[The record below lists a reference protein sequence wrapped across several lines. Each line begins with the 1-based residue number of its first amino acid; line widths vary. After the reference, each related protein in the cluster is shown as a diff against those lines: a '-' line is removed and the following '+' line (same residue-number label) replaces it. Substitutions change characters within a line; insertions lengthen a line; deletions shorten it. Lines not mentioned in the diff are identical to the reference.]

1 MNFSGKTVV
10 LGVTGGIAAYKACD
24 LVSRLHKKGINIRI
38 IMTEHACEFVQPL
51 TFEVLS
57 GNRVVTD
64 MFNRDFPWEV
74 EHISLAKAAD
84 VFAVVP
90 ATANILGKYAHGIA
104 DDMLSTT
111 LLATRAPVL
120 FAPAM
125 NTNMYEHPAV
135 QENIAALK
143 QRGCLFVE
151 PASGHLACGD
161 TGKGKLADVETIEQ
175 AILDALT
182 EKDMEGMH
190 VTVTAGPTREA
201 MDPVRFLSN
210 HSTGKMGYAIAR
222 SAKMRGAQVT
232 LITGPVSLAPL
243 DGVRMVPIT
252 SACEMREA
260 VMEALP
266 QSDLVIKAAAVGD
279 YRPAQFQDDKIKKHD
294 DDMSVSLVRNPDILA
309 EIGEN
314 RRDDQVICGFSMETR
329 DLLENSTK
337 KLKKKNCDVI
347 VANNL
352 KVKGAG
358 FAGDT
363 NVVTL
368 LYRDGTV
375 EPLELMEKDSV
386 ADILLERL
394 VALYRKKQA

>member
-135 QENIAALK
+135 QENIATLK

>member
-1 MNFSGKTVV
+1 MDFSGKTVV

-24 LVSRLHKKGINIRI
+24 LVSRLHKKHINIRI

-90 ATANILGKYAHGIA
+90 ATANILGKYACGIA

-125 NTNMYEHPAV
+125 NTAMYENPVV
-135 QENIAALK
+135 QQNMEVLK

-151 PASGHLACGD
+151 PASGMLACGD
-161 TGKGKLADVETIEQ
+161 TGKGKLADVDTIEQ

-182 EKDMEGMH
+182 PKDMTGMR

-222 SAKMRGAQVT
+222 SAKMRGAEVT
-232 LITGPVSLAPL
+232 LVSGPVSLPPVE
-243 DGVRMVPIT
+243 GVAMVPVN
-252 SACEMREA
+252 SALEMREA
-260 VMEALP
+260 VMQVLP
-266 QSDLVIKAAAVGD
+266 ESDVVIKAAAVGD
-279 YRPAQFQDDKIKKHD
+279 YRPAELKTDKIKKHD
-294 DDMSVSLVRNPDILA
+294 DDMSVALVRNPDILA
-309 EIGEN
+309 EIGQN
-314 RRDDQVICGFSMETR
+314 RREDQVICGFSMETR
-329 DLLENSTK
+329 DLLENSAK
-337 KLKKKNCDVI
+337 KLQNKNCDVI

-368 LYRDGTV
+368 LYRDGTT
-375 EPLELMEKDSV
+375 EPLELMGKDSV
-386 ADILLERL
+386 ADILLDRL
-394 VALYRKKQA
+394 LALYRNKHT

>member
-243 DGVRMVPIT
+243 DGVRMIPIT

-352 KVKGAG
+352 KVEGAG

-394 VALYRKKQA
+394 VDLYRKKQA

>member
-51 TFEVLS
+51 TLEVLS

-135 QENIAALK
+135 QENIATLK

-243 DGVRMVPIT
+243 DGVHMVPIT

-294 DDMSVSLVRNPDILA
+294 EDMSISLVRNPDILA

>member
-1 MNFSGKTVV
+1 MDFSGKTVV

-24 LVSRLHKKGINIRI
+24 LVSRLRKKNIAVHV

-57 GNRVVTD
+57 NARVVND
-64 MFNRDFPWEV
+64 QFNRDFPWEV
-74 EHISLAKAAD
+74 EHIALAKAAD

-90 ATANILGKYAHGIA
+90 ATANILAKAAHGLA

-111 LLATRAPVL
+111 LLATRAPLL

-125 NTNMYEHPAV
+125 NTAMYENPV
-135 QENIAALK
+135 TQENISVLK
-143 QRGCLFVE
+143 QRGAQFVE

-161 TGKGKLADVETIEQ
+161 TGRGKLADVAVIEE
-175 AILDALT
+175 AILSALT
-182 EKDMEGMH
+182 PKDLAGQT

-210 HSTGKMGYAIAR
+210 HSTGKMGYAIAQCAR
-222 SAKMRGAQVT
+222 RRGAQVN
-232 LITGPVSLAPL
+232 LISGPVALEAPE
-243 DGVRMVPIT
+243 GVQMIPVT
-252 SACEMREA
+252 SACDMREA
-260 VMEALP
+260 VLSVLP
-266 QSDLVIKAAAVGD
+266 QSDFVIKAAAVGD
-279 YRPAQFQDDKIKKHD
+279 YRPSEYRDNKIKKKS
-294 DDMSVSLVRNPDILA
+294 DDMHISLTRNPDILA
-309 EIGEN
+309 EIGTL
-314 RRDDQVICGFSMETR
+314 RRPDQVICGFSMETQ

-337 KLKKKNCDVI
+337 KLNAKNCDVI

-352 KVKGAG
+352 KTRGAG

-368 LYRDGTV
+368 LYRDGRV
-375 EPLELMEKDSV
+375 EPLELMEKTEV
-386 ADILLERL
+386 ADVLLDRL
-394 VALYRKKQA
+394 AALRTAKQQ

>member
-135 QENIAALK
+135 QENIATLK

-161 TGKGKLADVETIEQ
+161 TGKGKLTDVETIEQ

-243 DGVRMVPIT
+243 DGVHMVPIT

-260 VMEALP
+260 VMKALP

-294 DDMSVSLVRNPDILA
+294 EDMSISLVRNPDILA

-394 VALYRKKQA
+394 VALHRKKQA

>member
-243 DGVRMVPIT
+243 DGVRMIPIT

-352 KVKGAG
+352 KVEGAG

>member
-1 MNFSGKTVV
+1 MDFSGKTVV

-24 LVSRLHKKGINIRI
+24 LVSRLQKKQIDVRI

-125 NTNMYEHPAV
+125 NTAMYENPAV
-135 QENIAALK
+135 QENIAALRA
-143 QRGCLFVE
+143 RGCLFVE

-161 TGKGKLADVETIEQ
+161 TGKGKLADVVSIEQ

-182 EKDMEGMH
+182 EKDMTGMR

-222 SAKMRGAQVT
+222 SAKMRGAEVT
-232 LITGPVSLAPL
+232 LISGPVSLPPVE
-243 DGVRMVPIT
+243 GVTMVPIV
-252 SACEMREA
+252 SALDMRQA
-260 VMEALP
+260 VMDALP
-266 QSDLVIKAAAVGD
+266 QSDIVVKAAAVGD
-279 YRPAQFQDDKIKKHD
+279 YRPMEFQDDKIKKHA
-294 DDMSVSLVRNPDILA
+294 DDMSIALTRNPDILA
-309 EIGEN
+309 EIGQK
-314 RRDDQVICGFSMETR
+314 RRDNQVICGFSMETR
-329 DLLENSTK
+329 DLLENSEK
-337 KLKKKNCDVI
+337 KLRKKNCDI
-347 VANNL
+347 MVANNL
-352 KVKGAG
+352 KVEGAG

-368 LYRDGTV
+368 LYRDGAK
-375 EPLELMEKDSV
+375 EPLELMGKDSV
-386 ADILLERL
+386 ADILLDRL
-394 VALYRKKQA
+394 VSLYQKKNV

>member
-51 TFEVLS
+51 TLEVLS

-135 QENIAALK
+135 QENIATLK

-243 DGVRMVPIT
+243 DGVHMVPIT
-252 SACEMREA
+252 SAREMREA
-260 VMEALP
+260 VMKALP

-294 DDMSVSLVRNPDILA
+294 EDMSISLVRNPDILA

-394 VALYRKKQA
+394 VALHRKKQA

>member
-24 LVSRLHKKGINIRI
+24 LVSRLHKKGIQVRV

-51 TFEVLS
+51 TLEVLS

-90 ATANILGKYAHGIA
+90 ATANILGKYAHGVA

-125 NTNMYEHPAV
+125 NTAMYEHPAV
-135 QENIAALK
+135 QENITMLK
-143 QRGCLFVE
+143 RRGCLFVE

-161 TGKGKLADVETIEQ
+161 TGKGKLADVEKIEQ

-182 EKDMEGMH
+182 EKDMQGMH

-222 SAKMRGAQVT
+222 SAKMRGAEVT
-232 LITGPVSLAPL
+232 LISGPVALEPL
-243 DGVRMVPIT
+243 DGVRMIPVT
-252 SACEMREA
+252 SACDMREA
-260 VMEALP
+260 VMQALP

-279 YRPAQFQDDKIKKHD
+279 YRPATCQDDKIKKHD

-309 EIGEN
+309 EIGEK

-337 KLKKKNCDVI
+337 KLQKKNCDVI

-368 LYRDGTV
+368 LYRNGKV

-394 VALYRKKQA
+394 VALYRDKNA

>member
-24 LVSRLHKKGINIRI
+24 LVSRLKKKQIDVRVIL
-38 IMTEHACEFVQPL
+38 TAHACEFVQPL

-57 GNRVVTD
+57 GARAVTD
-64 MFNRDFPWEV
+64 MFRRDFPWEV

-125 NTNMYEHPAV
+125 NTAMYENPAV
-135 QENIAALK
+135 QQNISALK
-143 QRGCLFVE
+143 ARGCLFVE
-151 PASGHLACGD
+151 PTSGHLACGD

-182 EKDMEGMH
+182 EKDMRGMR
-190 VTVTAGPTREA
+190 VTVTAGPTQEA

-222 SAKMRGAQVT
+222 SAKMRGADVT
-232 LITGPVSLAPL
+232 LISGPVALPPV
-243 DGVRMVPIT
+243 DGVEVVSVT
-252 SACEMREA
+252 SARDMRDA
-260 VMEALP
+260 VMQALP

-279 YRPAQFQDDKIKKHD
+279 YRPAEFREDKIKKHD
-294 DDMSVSLVRNPDILA
+294 DDMTISLVRNPDILA
-309 EIGEN
+309 EIGEK

-329 DLLENSTK
+329 DLLENSEK

-375 EPLELMEKDSV
+375 EPLALMEKDSV

-394 VALYRKKQA
+394 LALYRRKHA

>member
-135 QENIAALK
+135 QENIATLK

-394 VALYRKKQA
+394 VDLYRKKQA

>member
-24 LVSRLHKKGINIRI
+24 LVSRLHKKGIHVRV

-51 TFEVLS
+51 TLEVLS

-90 ATANILGKYAHGIA
+90 ATANILGKYAHGVA

-125 NTNMYEHPAV
+125 NTAMYEHPAV
-135 QENIAALK
+135 QENITTLK
-143 QRGCLFVE
+143 RRGCLFVE

-161 TGKGKLADVETIEQ
+161 TGKGKLADVEKIEQ

-182 EKDMEGMH
+182 EKDMQGMH

-222 SAKMRGAQVT
+222 SAKMRGAEVT
-232 LITGPVSLAPL
+232 LISGPVALEPL
-243 DGVRMVPIT
+243 DGVRMIPVT
-252 SACEMREA
+252 SACDMREA
-260 VMEALP
+260 VMQALP

-279 YRPAQFQDDKIKKHD
+279 YRPATCQDDKIKKHD

-309 EIGEN
+309 EIGEK

-337 KLKKKNCDVI
+337 KLQKKNCDVI

-368 LYRDGTV
+368 LYRNGKV

-394 VALYRKKQA
+394 VALYRDKNA

>member
-1 MNFSGKTVV
+1 MDFSGKTVV

-24 LVSRLHKKGINIRI
+24 LVSRLRKKNIAVHV

-57 GNRVVTD
+57 NARVVND
-64 MFNRDFPWEV
+64 QFNRDFPWEV
-74 EHISLAKAAD
+74 EHIALAKAAD

-90 ATANILGKYAHGIA
+90 ATANILAKAAHGLA

-111 LLATRAPVL
+111 LLATRAPLL

-125 NTNMYEHPAV
+125 NTAMYENPV
-135 QENIAALK
+135 TQENISALK
-143 QRGCLFVE
+143 QRGAQFVE

-161 TGKGKLADVETIEQ
+161 TGRGKLADVAVIEE
-175 AILDALT
+175 AILSALT
-182 EKDMEGMH
+182 PKDLAGQT

-210 HSTGKMGYAIAR
+210 HSTGKMGYAIAQCAR
-222 SAKMRGAQVT
+222 RRGAQVN
-232 LITGPVSLAPL
+232 LISGPVALDAPE
-243 DGVRMVPIT
+243 GVQMIPVT
-252 SACEMREA
+252 SACDMREA
-260 VMEALP
+260 VLSVLP
-266 QSDLVIKAAAVGD
+266 QSDFVIKAAAVGD
-279 YRPAQFQDDKIKKHD
+279 YRPSEYRDNKIKKKS
-294 DDMSVSLVRNPDILA
+294 DDMHISLTRNPDILA
-309 EIGEN
+309 EIGTL
-314 RRDDQVICGFSMETR
+314 RRPDQVICGFSMETQ

-337 KLKKKNCDVI
+337 KLNAKNCDVI

-352 KVKGAG
+352 KTRGAG

-368 LYRDGTV
+368 LYRDGRV
-375 EPLELMEKDSV
+375 EPLELMEKTEV
-386 ADILLERL
+386 ADVLLDRL
-394 VALYRKKQA
+394 AALRTAKQQ

>member
-135 QENIAALK
+135 QENIATLK

-260 VMEALP
+260 VMKALP

-394 VALYRKKQA
+394 IALYRKKQA

>member
-1 MNFSGKTVV
+1 MDFSGKTVV

-24 LVSRLHKKGINIRI
+24 LVSRLRKKDIKLHV
-38 IMTEHACEFVQPL
+38 IMTKHACEFVQPL

-57 GNRVVTD
+57 GARAVTD
-64 MFNRDFPWEV
+64 QFNRDFPWEV
-74 EHISLAKAAD
+74 EHIALAKAAD

-125 NTNMYEHPAV
+125 NTAMYENPAV
-135 QENIAALK
+135 QDNIAALK
-143 QRGCLFVE
+143 ARGCRFVK
-151 PASGHLACGD
+151 PVSGHLACGD
-161 TGKGKLADVETIEQ
+161 TGRGKLADVETIEQ

-182 EKDMEGMH
+182 QKDMAGMH

-201 MDPVRFLSN
+201 LDPVRFLSN

-222 SAKMRGAQVT
+222 SARMRGADVT
-232 LITGPVSLAPL
+232 LISGPVALPPV
-243 DGVRMVPIT
+243 DGVHMVPVT
-252 SACEMREA
+252 SACDMRQA
-260 VMEALP
+260 VMDQLP
-266 QSDLVIKAAAVGD
+266 QSDFVIKAAAVGD
-279 YRPAQFQDDKIKKHD
+279 YRPAECKTDKIKKHD

-309 EIGEN
+309 EIGSK
-314 RRDDQVICGFSMETR
+314 RRDDQVICGFSMETK
-329 DLLENSTK
+329 DLLENSAK
-337 KLKKKNCDVI
+337 KLKNKNCDVI

-352 KVKGAG
+352 KVEGAG

-368 LYRDGTV
+368 LYRDGTA
-375 EPLELMEKDSV
+375 EPLALMGKSEV
-386 ADILLERL
+386 ADILLDRL
-394 VALYRKKQA
+394 LALHQRKRS

>member
-51 TFEVLS
+51 TLEVLS

-135 QENIAALK
+135 QENIATLK

-243 DGVRMVPIT
+243 DGVHMVPIT

-260 VMEALP
+260 VMKALP

-294 DDMSVSLVRNPDILA
+294 EDMSISLVRNPDILA

>member
-51 TFEVLS
+51 TLEVLS

-135 QENIAALK
+135 QENIATLK

-294 DDMSVSLVRNPDILA
+294 EDMSISLVRNPDILA

-314 RRDDQVICGFSMETR
+314 RRDGQVICGFSMETR

>member
-1 MNFSGKTVV
+1 MDFSGKTVV

-24 LVSRLHKKGINIRI
+24 LVSRLHKKHINIRI

-90 ATANILGKYAHGIA
+90 ATANILGKYACGIA

-125 NTNMYEHPAV
+125 NTAMYENPMV
-135 QENIAALK
+135 QQNMEVLK

-151 PASGHLACGD
+151 PASGMLACGD
-161 TGKGKLADVETIEQ
+161 TGKGKLADVDTIEQ

-182 EKDMEGMH
+182 PKDMAGMR

-222 SAKMRGAQVT
+222 SAKMRGAEVT
-232 LITGPVSLAPL
+232 LVSGPVSLPPVE
-243 DGVRMVPIT
+243 GVAMVPVN
-252 SACEMREA
+252 SALEMREA
-260 VMEALP
+260 VMQALP
-266 QSDLVIKAAAVGD
+266 ESDVVIKAAAVGD
-279 YRPAQFQDDKIKKHD
+279 YRPAELKTDKIKKHD
-294 DDMSVSLVRNPDILA
+294 DDMSVALVRNPDILA
-309 EIGEN
+309 EIGQN
-314 RRDDQVICGFSMETR
+314 RREDQIICGFSMETR
-329 DLLENSTK
+329 DLLENSAK
-337 KLKKKNCDVI
+337 KLQNKNCDVI

-368 LYRDGTV
+368 LYRDGTT
-375 EPLELMEKDSV
+375 EPLELMGKDSV
-386 ADILLERL
+386 ADILLDRL
-394 VALYRKKQA
+394 LALYRNKHT

>member
-1 MNFSGKTVV
+1 MKTVV

-24 LVSRLHKKGINIRI
+24 LVSRLRKQDIAVKV
-38 IMTEHACEFVQPL
+38 IMTKSACEFVQPL

-57 GNRVVTD
+57 GARVVTD
-64 MFNRDFPWEV
+64 MFDRDFTWEV

-90 ATANILGKYAHGIA
+90 ATANIIGKAAHGIA

-111 LLATRAPVL
+111 LMATRAPIL

-125 NTNMYEHPAV
+125 NTGMYENPAV
-135 QENIAALK
+135 QENIAVLK
-143 QRGCLFVE
+143 ARGALFVE

-161 TGKGKLADVETIEQ
+161 SGKGKLADVAVIEE
-175 AILDALT
+175 AILSALT
-182 EKDMEGMH
+182 EKDMAGMH

-201 MDPVRFLSN
+201 LDPVRFLSN
-210 HSTGKMGYAIAR
+210 HSTGKMGYAIAKNALR
-222 SAKMRGAQVT
+222 RGASVT
-232 LITGPVSLAPL
+232 LISGPVALEPVA
-243 DGVRMVPIT
+243 GAEMVRIQ

-260 VMEALP
+260 VLKALP
-266 QSDLVIKAAAVGD
+266 KSDFVIKAAAVGD
-279 YRPAQFQDDKIKKHD
+279 YRPAQFQDDKIKKKEG
-294 DDMSVSLVRNPDILA
+294 DMSIPLVRNPDILK
-309 EIGEN
+309 ELGTL
-314 RRDDQVICGFSMETR
+314 RREDQVICGFSMETR

-337 KLKKKNCDVI
+337 KLQSKNCDVI

-352 KVKGAG
+352 KVAGAG

-368 LYRDGTV
+368 LYRDGRV
-375 EPLELMEKDSV
+375 EPLELMGKGSV
-386 ADILLERL
+386 AEILLDRL
-394 VALYRKKQA
+394 LALKQSR

>member
-243 DGVRMVPIT
+243 DGVRMIPIT

-394 VALYRKKQA
+394 VDLYRKKQA

>member
-24 LVSRLHKKGINIRI
+24 LVSRLHKKGVNIRI

-51 TFEVLS
+51 TLEVLS

-135 QENIAALK
+135 QENIATLK

-243 DGVRMVPIT
+243 DGVHMVPIT

-260 VMEALP
+260 VMKALP

-294 DDMSVSLVRNPDILA
+294 EDMSISLVRNPDILA

-394 VALYRKKQA
+394 VALHRKKQA

>member
-38 IMTEHACEFVQPL
+38 IMTEHACEFVRPL
-51 TFEVLS
+51 TLEVLS

-243 DGVRMVPIT
+243 DGVRMIPIT

-352 KVKGAG
+352 KVEGAG

-394 VALYRKKQA
+394 VDLYRKKQA

>member
-1 MNFSGKTVV
+1 MDFSGKTVV

-24 LVSRLHKKGINIRI
+24 LVSRLRKKGII
-38 IMTEHACEFVQPL
+38 IHVILTKHACEFVRPL

-57 GNRVVTD
+57 GARAVTD
-64 MFNRDFPWEV
+64 QFNRDFPWEV
-74 EHISLAKAAD
+74 EHITLAKAAD

-125 NTNMYEHPAV
+125 NTAMYENPAV
-135 QENIAALK
+135 QDNIAALRA
-143 QRGCLFVE
+143 RGCLFVE

-161 TGKGKLADVETIEQ
+161 TGRGKLADVEVIEQ

-182 EKDMEGMH
+182 EKDMKGLR

-201 MDPVRFLSN
+201 LDPVRFLSN

-222 SAKMRGAQVT
+222 SAKMRGAEVT
-232 LITGPVSLAPL
+232 LVSGPVALPPV
-243 DGVRMVPIT
+243 DGVHMVPVT
-252 SACEMREA
+252 SARDMREA

-266 QSDLVIKAAAVGD
+266 QSDFVIKAAAVGD
-279 YRPAQFQDDKIKKHD
+279 YRPAEFQNDKIKKHD
-294 DDMSVSLVRNPDILA
+294 DDMSVALVRNPDILA
-309 EIGEN
+309 EIGQN

-329 DLLENSTK
+329 DLVENSTK
-337 KLKKKNCDVI
+337 KLKSKNCDVI

-352 KVKGAG
+352 KVEGAG

-368 LYRDGTV
+368 LYRDGTR
-375 EPLELMEKDSV
+375 EPLELMGKDDV
-386 ADILLERL
+386 ADILLDRL
-394 VALYRKKQA
+394 LVLWNKKKS

>member
-1 MNFSGKTVV
+1 MDFSGKTVV

-24 LVSRLHKKGINIRI
+24 LVSRLHKKNININI
-38 IMTEHACEFVQPL
+38 IMTAHACEFVQPL

-125 NTNMYEHPAV
+125 NTAMYDNPAV
-135 QENIAALK
+135 QDNISVLK
-143 QRGCLFVE
+143 ERGCLFVE

-161 TGKGKLADVETIEQ
+161 NGKGKLADVETIEQ

-182 EKDMEGMH
+182 KKDMSGMR

-222 SAKMRGAQVT
+222 SAKMRGAAVT
-232 LITGPVSLAPL
+232 LVSGPVSLPPI
-243 DGVRMVPIT
+243 DGVTMVPVT
-252 SACEMREA
+252 SALDMRQA
-260 VMEALP
+260 VMDALP
-266 QSDLVIKAAAVGD
+266 QSDFIIKAAAVGD
-279 YRPAQFQDDKIKKHD
+279 YRPVEFQNDKIKKHD
-294 DDMSVSLVRNPDILA
+294 DDMSVALTRNPDILA
-309 EIGEN
+309 EIGTK
-314 RRDDQVICGFSMETR
+314 RREDQVICGFSMETR
-329 DLLENSTK
+329 DLLENSAK
-337 KLKKKNCDVI
+337 KLQNKNCDVI

-368 LYRDGTV
+368 LYRDGTT

-386 ADILLERL
+386 ADILLDRL
-394 VALYRKKQA
+394 LALYQEKHA